1 MNLISSMFYRK
12 PRSYKGLD
20 CSEAET
26 KVLPPTFAGVKSLV
40 AKLGSEAAVLSAFPV
55 HSLDGPEGE
64 LFQDFLIEFQSADKV
79 ERETLFAG
87 FKDYLDRLKQSK
99 VSSSPAPGAPAAA
112 APAAATDP
120 QQTNDDKAATT
131 QE

>member
-1 MNLISSMFYRK
+1 MFYRK

-20 CSEAET
+20 HSEAES

-40 AKLGSEAAVLSAFPV
+40 SKLGSEDAVLATYPV

-64 LFQDFLIEFQSADKV
+64 LFQEFLSAFETADKV
-79 ERETLFAG
+79 ERQTLYAE
-87 FKDYLDRLKQSK
+87 FKDYLNSIKESI
-99 VSSSPAPGAPAAA
+99 VPSSPPPGAPAAA
-112 APAAATDP
+112 ASAAETEP
-120 QQTNDDKAATT
+120 EQTTEGTADAT